1 MTMFHYWKT
10 LIATHLAKSE
20 KGQDLAEY
28 GMLLALI
35 ALIVIVGVTL
45 LGNNLLTFFNKIGV
59 QVGGW

>member
-1 MTMFHYWKT
+1 MFHYWRT
-10 LIATHLAKSE
+10 LIATHLPKSE

-45 LGNNLLTFFNKIGV
+45 LGGNLLAFFQRIGGNV
-59 QVGGW
+59 ATW

>member
-1 MTMFHYWKT
+1 MFHYWNT
-10 LIATHLAKSE
+10 LIATRLPKSE

-45 LGNNLLTFFNKIGV
+45 LGNNLLAFFQKIGGN
-59 QVGGW
+59 VGNW

>member
-1 MTMFHYWKT
+1 MFHYWKT
-10 LIATHLAKSE
+10 LIATHLPKSE

-45 LGNNLLTFFNKIGV
+45 LGNNLLVFFQKIGG
-59 QVGGW
+59 QVGAW

>member
-1 MTMFHYWKT
+1 MFHYWRT
-10 LIATHLAKSE
+10 FIATHLPKSE

-45 LGNNLLTFFNKIGV
+45 LGNNLLVFFNKIGAN
-59 QVGGW
+59 VGGW